1 MARNGIADYEF
12 VRDLGEGNYGTF
24 HLAKTPARLPVDSEF
39 VAVKVLASGTTDD
52 TFRRSTRELQLFAS
66 IHSPYLVRLF
76 DAGQDGGTFYYA
88 MEYHPL
94 GSLAA
99 PARPLD
105 RPEVL
110 RAMTHAA
117 RAAHDLHEVGCV
129 HRDIKPAN
137 VLLHEHGAV
146 LSDLGLAQILNPGQT
161 VTGIGTLGSMEF
173 MDPVV
178 VRGGRPSRACDIWS
192 LGATLH
198 RALTGEGIYGEL
210 PGAPLLALRA
220 VLSREPTLAASL
232 SPEEA
237 AVIRRCL
244 ALDPTERP
252 VSADEVATQIE
263 ALGAAP

>member
-1 MARNGIADYEF
+1 
-12 VRDLGEGNYGTF
+12 
-24 HLAKTPARLPVDSEF
+24 
-39 VAVKVLASGTTDD
+39 
-52 TFRRSTRELQLFAS
+52 
-66 IHSPYLVRLF
+66 
-76 DAGQDGGTFYYA
+76 
-88 MEYHPL
+88 
-94 GSLAA
+94 
-99 PARPLD
+99 
-105 RPEVL
+105 
-110 RAMTHAA
+110 
-117 RAAHDLHEVGCV
+117 
-129 HRDIKPAN
+129 

-192 LGATLH
+192 LGASLH

-210 PGAPLLALRA
+210 PDAPLLALRV

-244 ALDPTERP
+244 ALDPSERP